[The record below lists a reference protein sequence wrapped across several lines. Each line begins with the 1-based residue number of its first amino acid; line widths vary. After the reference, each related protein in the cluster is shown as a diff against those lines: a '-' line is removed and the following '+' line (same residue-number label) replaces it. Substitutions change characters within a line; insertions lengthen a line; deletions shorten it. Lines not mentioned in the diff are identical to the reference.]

1 MKPFRSKVLLATLF
15 SVLNK
20 LFDLAPPMLIGAA
33 VDVVVKGDESLIAGL
48 GITDPFDQLIWLAG
62 VTAVVWIM
70 ESVFQYL
77 FEIYWRDLAQF
88 VQDNLRKDAYSNV
101 QEQEM
106 AFFEDKSSGDL
117 ISILNDDVNQ
127 LERFLDHGAN
137 DLIQVFVTVV
147 VIGSIFMF
155 SAPEIGWMALVP
167 MPFII
172 WGSVWFQRKL
182 APRYSKVRERAGE
195 TSSQLVRSEERRVG
209 KECRSRWSPYH

>member
-1 MKPFRSKVLLATLF
+1 MSQKASGRSPLLQLLRYMKPFQNKFFLDTLF

-106 AFFEDKSSGDL
+106 SFFEDKS
-117 ISILNDDVNQ
+117 
-127 LERFLDHGAN
+127 
-137 DLIQVFVTVV
+137 
-147 VIGSIFMF
+147 
-155 SAPEIGWMALVP
+155 
-167 MPFII
+167 
-172 WGSVWFQRKL
+172 
-182 APRYSKVRERAGE
+182 
-195 TSSQLVRSEERRVG
+195 RSEEHTSELQSRGHLVCRLLLEKK
-209 KECRSRWSPYH
+209 KENNNHVNS